1 MVLSREDVEWL
12 VHAKRLISPFVS
24 ENMGPCS
31 YDLSVGQEYY
41 CYNKSDGDQFVTR
54 SLSDGFTD
62 RCEIP
67 PNSCAFI
74 LTNESINMPL
84 NLMGQ
89 LSLRFALTKRGVMLS
104 PQAPIDP
111 GYSGKVMM
119 MLYNLSD
126 ETQVFKKGD
135 PFVTVSFHEVSSTTE
150 AYAGVNQ
157 GVTTIEG
164 FMQSQRPIRSSMSRT
179 EASLERE
186 SQDLHSQLRAYSVT
200 SGRRTTTALTVIAIV
215 LAIATLIA
223 ALLTMLITVRG
234 SLPQDKLSPANTSS
248 TASTIPTPWTRQP
261 AKEGTP

>member
-1 MVLSREDVEWL
+1 MVLSREDIEWL
-12 VHAKRLISPFVS
+12 VHAKRLINPFLL
-24 ENMGPCS
+24 ENVGPCS
-31 YDLSVGQEYY
+31 YDLTVGEEYY
-41 CYNKSDGDQFVTR
+41 CYDKSDGDHFVTR
-54 SLSDGFTD
+54 SLADGFTD
-62 RCEIP
+62 RCNIP

-74 LTNESINMPL
+74 LTKESINMPL
-84 NLMGQ
+84 NITGQ
-89 LSLRFALTKRGVMLS
+89 LSLRFALTKRGIMLS
-104 PQAPIDP
+104 PQAPIEP

-126 ETQVFKKGD
+126 ETQVFKRGD

-164 FMQSQRPIRSSMSRT
+164 FMQSQRPVRSSMSRT

-186 SQDLHSQLRAYSVT
+186 SQELHNQLSAYSVT

-234 SLPQDKLSPANTSS
+234 SLTPGRSSHSTTSP
-248 TASTIPTPWTRQP
+248 TASTIPTPSAPETN
-261 AKEGTP
+261 KEGPP